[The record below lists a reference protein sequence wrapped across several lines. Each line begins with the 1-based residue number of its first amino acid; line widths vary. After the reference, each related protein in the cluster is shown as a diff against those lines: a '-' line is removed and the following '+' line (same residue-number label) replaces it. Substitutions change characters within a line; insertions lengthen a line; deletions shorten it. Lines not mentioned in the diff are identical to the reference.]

1 MNQKKLIYSIFLI
14 FILSLT
20 LFYFYSI
27 AINKPLKTNLDS
39 ETSTLAL
46 VNLDGEKLN
55 EAYLEEKKVIISQN
69 TPKPI
74 SNTNKKRN
82 SDHEQELLQQE
93 KIYPT
98 NQQIIE
104 FQKEFDRKND
114 EAYGYFMKIRDFAE
128 AFESDEYDSE
138 WSSRM
143 INDIND
149 TILFDIENGS
159 NRFSAI
165 AVDELECRG
174 TLCKIDFQNV
184 SDDLADWETQ
194 KRELRN
200 ALMRLGST
208 NNEGTRAIKTHWLD
222 NGKIRYY
229 ISKGIND

>member
-1 MNQKKLIYSIFLI
+1 MNQNKLIYSIFLI

-20 LFYFYSI
+20 LFYFYSP
-27 AINKPLKTNLDS
+27 AINKPLKTNLDN
-39 ETSTLAL
+39 ETSAL
-46 VNLDGEKLN
+46 DNLDDEKLT
-55 EAYLEEKKVIISQN
+55 EAYLEEKKVIISQHAL
-69 TPKPI
+69 KAI

-82 SDHEQELLQQE
+82 SDHEQE

-200 ALMRLGST
+200 ALMRLGSA